1 MITLQN
7 FLFPDPAICTERELY
22 FHAEGEIGF
31 SQTAG
36 TLWVGQAGVIRLDT
50 YFNLFN
56 IGKWHRAC
64 RLDGLFAEFHGKG
77 RVEIRVFQAI
87 PEQSWEVLFCEVV
100 TLEEGQ
106 PCIADLTHYA
116 DRSTKGLIFVEIK
129 ALDETGA
136 TLTGG
141 RFATAQT
148 SLPAPLPRL
157 AVSITTFKREK
168 QVRLTVARLEAFLK
182 TFEYRDQVHVQ
193 VVDNGQSAQIQA
205 SDQVTPIDNAN
216 YGGAGG
222 FARGLL
228 EAENSGFTH
237 CLFMDDDAS
246 FHMEN
251 IARTYMF
258 LALARDRRAAVAGAM
273 INNTHKWAMWENGA
287 WFDRSCHPIHGGT
300 DLRSPEAVFRMEYES
315 TGKQRPTFYGGWWFF
330 AFAIDQVTHH
340 PFPFFVRGDDI
351 SFSLMND
358 FDISLLNGVVSFQD
372 DFIEKENPQTL
383 YLDVRSHVVHHFVS
397 NELIRSPL
405 ATALVPI
412 RRVMRSLLRLHY
424 ETARAELLAW
434 QDAMKGPQFFDD
446 NIDMAARR
454 AAIKEMIKHEVWE
467 EINPQ
472 VLSEKRRLTLKSRRW
487 RERLG
492 KYTLNGHLMPFSA
505 RRWDRIVLGINERS
519 PVYPSLCAAEIT
531 FLNTDR
537 DKGYTVRQS
546 KREFF
551 SIGWDMTK
559 TLWRFLRDY
568 DQIKSAYRDGYE
580 ELTAKDYWQKKL
592 V

>member
-1 MITLQN
+1 
-7 FLFPDPAICTERELY
+7 
-22 FHAEGEIGF
+22 
-31 SQTAG
+31 
-36 TLWVGQAGVIRLDT
+36 
-50 YFNLFN
+50 
-56 IGKWHRAC
+56 
-64 RLDGLFAEFHGKG
+64 
-77 RVEIRVFQAI
+77 
-87 PEQSWEVLFCEVV
+87 
-100 TLEEGQ
+100 
-106 PCIADLTHYA
+106 
-116 DRSTKGLIFVEIK
+116 
-129 ALDETGA
+129 
-136 TLTGG
+136 
-141 RFATAQT
+141 
-148 SLPAPLPRL
+148 
-157 AVSITTFKREK
+157 
-168 QVRLTVARLEAFLK
+168 
-182 TFEYRDQVHVQ
+182 
-193 VVDNGQSAQIQA
+193 
-205 SDQVTPIDNAN
+205 
-216 YGGAGG
+216 
-222 FARGLL
+222 
-228 EAENSGFTH
+228 
-237 CLFMDDDAS
+237 
-246 FHMEN
+246 
-251 IARTYMF
+251 
-258 LALARDRRAAVAGAM
+258 
-273 INNTHKWAMWENGA
+273 
-287 WFDRSCHPIHGGT
+287 
-300 DLRSPEAVFRMEYES
+300 
-315 TGKQRPTFYGGWWFF
+315 
-330 AFAIDQVTHH
+330 
-340 PFPFFVRGDDI
+340 
-351 SFSLMND
+351 
-358 FDISLLNGVVSFQD
+358 
-372 DFIEKENPQTL
+372 
-383 YLDVRSHVVHHFVS
+383 VVHHFVS

>member
-1 MITLQN
+1 
-7 FLFPDPAICTERELY
+7 
-22 FHAEGEIGF
+22 
-31 SQTAG
+31 
-36 TLWVGQAGVIRLDT
+36 
-50 YFNLFN
+50 
-56 IGKWHRAC
+56 
-64 RLDGLFAEFHGKG
+64 
-77 RVEIRVFQAI
+77 
-87 PEQSWEVLFCEVV
+87 
-100 TLEEGQ
+100 
-106 PCIADLTHYA
+106 
-116 DRSTKGLIFVEIK
+116 
-129 ALDETGA
+129 
-136 TLTGG
+136 
-141 RFATAQT
+141 
-148 SLPAPLPRL
+148 
-157 AVSITTFKREK
+157 
-168 QVRLTVARLEAFLK
+168 
-182 TFEYRDQVHVQ
+182 
-193 VVDNGQSAQIQA
+193 
-205 SDQVTPIDNAN
+205 
-216 YGGAGG
+216 
-222 FARGLL
+222 
-228 EAENSGFTH
+228 
-237 CLFMDDDAS
+237 
-246 FHMEN
+246 
-251 IARTYMF
+251 
-258 LALARDRRAAVAGAM
+258 VAGAM

-300 DLRSPEAVFRMEYES
+300 DLRSPEAVFRMEFES

-351 SFSLMND
+351 SFSLMNY

-505 RRWDRIVLGINERS
+505 RRWDRIVLGISERS
-519 PVYPSLCAAEIT
+519 PVYPSLCAAQIT

-537 DKGYTVRQS
+537 DKGYTVHQS
-546 KREFF
+546 KRAFF
-551 SIGWDMTK
+551 SICWDMTR
-559 TLWRFLRDY
+559 TLVRFLREY
-568 DQIKSAYRDGYE
+568 DQIKSAYLEGYE
-580 ELTAKDYWQKKL
+580 DLTTRDYWKKRL
-592 V
+592 G